1 MLSEEGEFKKM
12 KKIIKTWIPLI
23 GFTFSVSAQIT
34 VSTPIVGFEKQSFA
48 AGTTGHGMG
57 FVKAAKYQGTASSVT
72 GNSLSVSAAS
82 FAANELAPANGL
94 PSYYIQITSGTQT
107 GLVVDIIGNT
117 TTQLNVATGDLAAV
131 SGTPSFV
138 VRPHVK
144 VSDLFNG
151 NTDLG
156 DYSDTITLYNADG
169 STTVL
174 LRDSSQTTGWLD
186 AVSFSAS
193 DAVVYPGQAY
203 LLSTSASGS
212 FTTTGVVN
220 SSATI
225 VPIYS
230 GLVNLVSLSN
240 PSGGKNIQQVN
251 LGANLSDYADTVGTF
266 TNDGQLNQDNSLL
279 WAGATDGFLDSVT
292 FATASGVTAGGTAAI
307 IVNASS
313 DTTWSQPSPL
323 AP

>member
-1 MLSEEGEFKKM
+1 MN
-12 KKIIKTWIPLI
+12 KKILQLAIMSGIILVN
-23 GFTFSVSAQIT
+23 GVAMAVDSYSQV
-34 VSTPIVGFEKQSFA
+34 VGYEKKSFA

-57 FVKAAKYQGTASSVT
+57 FVKAAKFQGTASSVT
-72 GNSLSVSAAS
+72 GNSLSVGAAS
-82 FAANELAPANGL
+82 FTANEFAPANGL

-117 TTQLNVATGDLAAV
+117 TTQLNVDAGDLAAV

-186 AVSFSAS
+186 TTSFSAS
-193 DAVVYPGQAY
+193 DAVVYPGQAF
-203 LLSTSASGS
+203 LLGTSTAGS

-220 SSATI
+220 ASTTL
-225 VPIYS
+225 VPLYA
-230 GLVNLVSLSN
+230 GLVNLVSISN
-240 PSGGKNIQQVN
+240 PSSGKNIQQVN

-266 TNDGQLNQDNSLL
+266 TNDGQLSQNNSLL
-279 WAGATDGFLDSVT
+279 WAGATDGFLDTTT
-292 FATASGVTAGGTAAI
+292 FATATGVTAGGTAAM

-313 DTTWSQPSPL
+313 NTTWIQPSPL